1 MTDPWARP
9 TDQAP
14 PASSEQLPPGYPTTP
29 PPPGPPAAPP
39 PAAPP
44 QKDSSPMAK
53 VKKLLSDPLSV
64 VLVAV
69 IVLALVFAGV
79 LGGELYARNRAD
91 SVVAGVVECIVQDG
105 ATASFDP
112 LPPFLLQHMSGHYTN
127 INIETDG
134 NQIRD
139 AKGMKVALDI
149 KDVRLEDTA
158 DSSGSVGSLVANITW
173 STDGIRQT
181 VADLIQLP
189 FIGSAISDVS
199 TNPSAGTIELKGLI
213 GTITAKPTVVNEGI
227 SLQVTELNAI
237 GMSWPRETIQPILDT
252 FTGKLTEDYPMGIH
266 ADSVEVTDSGVVAR
280 FSTEN
285 GSMPKAQDDPCF
297 AGL

>member
-14 PASSEQLPPGYPTTP
+14 PAPPASPQQLPPQ
-29 PPPGPPAAPP
+29 GPAPDYPAAPP
-39 PAAPP
+39 PAAPT
-44 QKDSSPMAK
+44 QKDSSAMAK
-53 VKKLLSDPLSV
+53 IKKLLSDPLSI
-64 VLVAV
+64 VLVVV
-69 IVLALVFAGV
+69 IVLALVAAGL

-91 SVVAGVVECIVQDG
+91 TVVAGVVECIVEDS

-127 INIETDG
+127 INIETAG

-139 AKGMKVALDI
+139 AKGMKVALHV

-158 DSSGSVGSLVANITW
+158 DSGGSVGSLVANITW

-181 VADLIQLP
+181 VADMVQLP

-199 TNPSAGTIELKGLI
+199 TNPSAGTIELKGLV
-213 GTITAKPTVVNEGI
+213 GTIIAKPRVVNKGI
-227 SLQVTELNAI
+227 SLQITELNAI
-237 GMSWPRETIQPILDT
+237 GLSWPRETLQPILDQ
-252 FTGKLTEDYPMGIH
+252 FTSQLTENYPMGIH
-266 ADSVEVTDSGVVAR
+266 ADSVQVTDSGVVAQ
-280 FSTEN
+280 FSTQN
-285 GSMPKAQDDPCF
+285 ASMPKAAEDPCF
-297 AGL
+297 AAL